1 VPNIAEGRRMNNAQN
16 SEVLIL
22 IFNILLIDIFI
33 IVTFYYQTEKDDI
46 SVPRKYKYK
55 EHKTMSYTL

>member
-1 VPNIAEGRRMNNAQN
+1 MNNAQN